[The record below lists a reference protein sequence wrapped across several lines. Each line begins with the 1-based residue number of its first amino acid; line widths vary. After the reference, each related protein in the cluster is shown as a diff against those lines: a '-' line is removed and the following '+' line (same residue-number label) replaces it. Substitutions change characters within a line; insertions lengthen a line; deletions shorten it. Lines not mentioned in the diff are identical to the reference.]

1 MKHLLLLLFFS
12 TTFAAFGQDPIIKFS
27 SDSAKVNLQ
36 GQNIK
41 PGDEF
46 IVLVKVNGNGDTD
59 TRSLYFDFEYNNQ
72 AFDLISIDHTG
83 TNGNGGIIPSGSQ
96 ITSTMY
102 THPGYSYTGSTDG
115 NGNVRYQNSNYSYT
129 DGGPKTI
136 VRYYLSWAIATGG
149 LVNDT
154 LLKLK
159 FRLKSTVQGSTWDP
173 IKMNF
178 AAAFNQNGSTGAT
191 VMQNPL
197 AVSAYINAD
206 SYVEAKIRTNGAIFA
221 LSNLKV
227 SFQNP
232 NTNTGTLF
240 DVTSDGK
247 VNVIQSQLQPNTT
260 YRVTAMVEID
270 KLAALLGGSVTI
282 SDYTAAQAEFTTQN
296 LDGTFKN
303 QSISKGAGYIAADIN
318 KNRQLDGGDLN
329 KLFSQAV
336 GVDPLVVVQ
345 GYTQGS
351 GGWISAITMKQA
363 ELDSYTP
370 ATWKDLTQGYVTFTT
385 TTVGTNLPLNIA
397 YILPGDVNGSHSSL
411 VAGSQSNNSAI
422 RTMSRTV
429 ADGAIDVNIKNITVT
444 SNAIDIP
451 VNINTNGNALSG
463 LQFEFKYD
471 PNKIKFEELKN
482 EMPNTWYVFAN
493 KQTGV
498 IKFGALDKELKT
510 PVTGQFI
517 PFNLKFSTLQNG
529 LDINSYISIS
539 PVMDAAN
546 SKGRQLNIN
555 LNTDTIKL
563 TGYNNFK

>member
-1 MKHLLLLLFFS
+1 MKKLLLLLLLS
-12 TTFAAFGQDPIIKFS
+12 TTFAALGQDPIIKFS

-36 GQNIK
+36 NKNIQ

-46 IVLVKVNGNGDTD
+46 IVNVKANGNGDTD

-83 TNGNGGIIPSGSQ
+83 TNGNGGIMPSGSQ

-102 THPGYSYTGSTDG
+102 SHPGYSYIGSTAG
-115 NGNVRYQNSNYSYT
+115 NGNVRYENSNYSYT
-129 DGGPKTI
+129 AGGPKTI
-136 VRYYLSWAIATGG
+136 VRYYLSWAVANGG
-149 LVNDT
+149 LGNDV
-154 LLKLK
+154 LLKMK

-173 IKMNF
+173 IKLNF

-191 VMQNPL
+191 VMENPL
-197 AVSAYINAD
+197 AISAYINAD
-206 SYVEAKIRTNGAIFA
+206 SYVDVKIRTNGAIFA

-232 NTNTGTLF
+232 ATNTGVLF

-247 VNVIQSQLQPNTT
+247 VNVVQSQLQPNTT

-270 KLAALLGGSVTI
+270 KLAALLGGSVTV

-329 KLFSQAV
+329 RLFSQSV

-351 GGWISAITMKQA
+351 NGWISAITMKQS
-363 ELDSYTP
+363 ELDSYT
-370 ATWKDLTQGYVTFTT
+370 TSSWKDLTQGYITFAT

-411 VAGSQSNNSAI
+411 VAGSQSNNSTI
-422 RTMSRTV
+422 RKMNRTV
-429 ADGAIDVNIKNITVT
+429 ADGAIDVNIKNVTVT
-444 SNAIDIP
+444 SNTIEIP
-451 VNINTNGNALSG
+451 VDIKTNGNNLCG

-510 PVTGQFI
+510 PVTGDFA
-517 PFNLKFSTLQNG
+517 PFKLKFSTLQSG
-529 LDINSYISIS
+529 LDINSYITIS

-555 LNTDTIKL
+555 LSTDTIKL
-563 TGYNNFK
+563 TGYNNF

>member
-1 MKHLLLLLFFS
+1 MKKLLPLVLFLI
-12 TTFAAFGQDPIIKFS
+12 TFATFGQDPIIKFS

-46 IVLVKVNGNGDTD
+46 IVNVRANGNGDTD

-83 TNGNGGIIPSGSQ
+83 TMGNGGIMPAGSQ
-96 ITSTMY
+96 ITVSMY
-102 THPGYSYTGSTDG
+102 TYPGYTYTGSTDG
-115 NGNVRYQNSNYSYT
+115 NGNVRYQNAAYGFT
-129 DGGPKTI
+129 QGGPKTI
-136 VRYYLSWAIATGG
+136 VRYYLSWAIANGG
-149 LVNDT
+149 LGNDT

-159 FRLKSTVQGSTWDP
+159 FRLKSSVTGNSWDP
-173 IKMNF
+173 IKLNF

-191 VMQNPL
+191 VMQSPL

-206 SYVEAKIRTNGAIFA
+206 SYVDAKIRVNGSIFA
-221 LSNLKV
+221 LSNIKV

-232 NTNTGTLF
+232 TNNTGTLF

-247 VNVIQSQLQPNTT
+247 VNIIQSQLQPNTT
-260 YRVTAMVEID
+260 YRVMAMVEMD
-270 KLAALLGGSVTI
+270 KLAALFGGAVTI
-282 SDYTAAQAEFTTQN
+282 SDYTAAQSEFISQN

-303 QSISKGAGYIAADIN
+303 ESISKGAGYIAADVN
-318 KNRQLDGGDLN
+318 RNRQLDGGDLN
-329 KLFSQAV
+329 RLFSQAV

-351 GGWISAITMKQA
+351 NGWMSVITMKQA
-363 ELDSYTP
+363 ELDSYNTS
-370 ATWKDLTQGYVTFTT
+370 TWKDLSQSYITFTT
-385 TTVGTNLPLNIA
+385 STVGTNLPLNIA

-411 VAGSQSNNSAI
+411 VAGAQSNNSVG
-422 RTMSRTV
+422 MMNRTV
-429 ADGAIDVNIKNITVT
+429 ADGAIDVNIKNVTVT
-444 SNAIDIP
+444 SNVIEIP
-451 VNINTNGNALSG
+451 VNINTNGNSLSG

-498 IKFGALDKELKT
+498 IKFGALDKDLKT
-510 PVTGQFI
+510 PVTGNFA
-517 PFNLKFSTLQNG
+517 PFKLKFSTIQNG
-529 LDINSYISIS
+529 LDINSYIGIS

-546 SKGRQLNIN
+546 AKGRQLKIN

-563 TGYNNFK
+563 TGYNNF

>member
-1 MKHLLLLLFFS
+1 MKKLLPLVLFLI
-12 TTFAAFGQDPIIKFS
+12 TFATFGQDPIIKFS

-46 IVLVKVNGNGDTD
+46 IVNVRTDGNGDTD

-72 AFDLISIDHTG
+72 AFDLVSIDHTG
-83 TNGNGGIIPSGSQ
+83 TMGNGGILPAGSQ
-96 ITSTMY
+96 INVSMY
-102 THPGYSYTGSTDG
+102 TYPGYTYTGSTDG
-115 NGNVRYQNSNYSYT
+115 NGNIRYQNAAYGFT
-129 DGGPKTI
+129 QGGPKTI
-136 VRYYLSWAIATGG
+136 VRYYLTWAIANGG
-149 LVNDT
+149 LGNDV

-159 FRLKSTVQGSTWDP
+159 FRLKSSVTGSSWDP
-173 IKMNF
+173 IKLNF

-191 VMQNPL
+191 AMQSPL

-206 SYVEAKIRTNGAIFA
+206 SYVDAKIRTNGAIFA

-232 NTNTGTLF
+232 NTNTGVLF

-260 YRVTAMVEID
+260 YRVTAMVEMD
-270 KLAALLGGSVTI
+270 KLAALYGGAVTI
-282 SDYTAAQAEFTTQN
+282 SDYTAAQAEFITQN
-296 LDGTFKN
+296 LDGTFNN
-303 QSISKGAGYIAADIN
+303 QSISKGAGYIAADVN
-318 KNRQLDGGDLN
+318 RNRQLDGGDLN
-329 KLFSQAV
+329 RLFSQAV

-351 GGWISAITMKQA
+351 NGWMSVITMKQS
-363 ELDSYTP
+363 ELDSYNTS
-370 ATWKDLTQGYVTFTT
+370 TWKDLSQPYVTFST
-385 TTVGTNLPLNIA
+385 TTVGTNLPLSLA

-411 VAGSQSNNSAI
+411 VEGSQSNNSVG
-422 RTMSRTV
+422 MMNRTV
-429 ADGAIDVNIKNITVT
+429 ADGAIDVNIRNVTVT
-444 SNAIDIP
+444 SNVIEIP
-451 VNINTNGNALSG
+451 VNINTNGNSLSG

-498 IKFGALDKELKT
+498 IKFGALDKDLKT
-510 PVTGQFI
+510 PVTGNFA
-517 PFNLKFSTLQNG
+517 PFKLKFSTLQNG
-529 LDINSYISIS
+529 LDINSYIGIS

-546 SKGRQLNIN
+546 AKGRQLKIN

-563 TGYNNFK
+563 TGYNNF

>member
-1 MKHLLLLLFFS
+1 MKKLLLLLLLS

-36 GQNIK
+36 NKNIQ

-46 IVLVKVNGNGDTD
+46 IVLVKVNGNSDTD

-72 AFDLISIDHTG
+72 AFDLVSIDHTG
-83 TNGNGGIIPSGSQ
+83 TNGNGGIMPSGSQ

-102 THPGYSYTGSTDG
+102 SYPGYSYIGSTDG
-115 NGNVRYQNSNYSYT
+115 NGNVRYQNANYSYT
-129 DGGPKTI
+129 AGGPKTI
-136 VRYYLSWAIATGG
+136 VRYYLSWAIANGG

-159 FRLKSTVQGSTWDP
+159 FRLKSSVTGSSWDP

-191 VMQNPL
+191 IMQSPL

-206 SYVEAKIRTNGAIFA
+206 SYVDVKIRTNGAIFA

-232 NTNTGTLF
+232 ATNTGALF

-247 VNVIQSQLQPNTT
+247 VNVIQSQLLPNTT
-260 YRVTAMVEID
+260 YRVMAMVEID

-296 LDGTFKN
+296 LDGTFNN

-329 KLFSQAV
+329 RLFSQAV

-351 GGWISAITMKQA
+351 NGWISAITMKQA

-370 ATWKDLTQGYVTFTT
+370 STWKDLTQGYVTFAT

-411 VAGSQSNNSAI
+411 VAGSQSNNSVV

-429 ADGAIDVNIKNITVT
+429 ADGAIDVNIKNVTVT
-444 SNAIDIP
+444 SNTIEIP
-451 VNINTNGNALSG
+451 VNIKTNGNNLSG

-510 PVTGQFI
+510 PVTGDFA
-517 PFNLKFSTLQNG
+517 PFKLKFSTLQSG
-529 LDINSYISIS
+529 LDINSYITIS

-555 LNTDTIKL
+555 LSTDTIKL
-563 TGYNNFK
+563 TGYNNF

>member
-1 MKHLLLLLFFS
+1 MKKLLPLVLFLL
-12 TTFAAFGQDPIIKFS
+12 TFAAFGQDPIIKFS

-46 IVLVKVNGNGDTD
+46 IVLVKANGNGDTD

-72 AFDLISIDHTG
+72 AFDLVSIDHTG
-83 TNGNGGIIPSGSQ
+83 TNGNGGIMPSGSQ

-102 THPGYSYTGSTDG
+102 SYPGYSYIGSTDG
-115 NGNVRYQNSNYSYT
+115 NGNIRYQNANYSYT
-129 DGGPKTI
+129 AGGPKTI
-136 VRYYLSWAIATGG
+136 VRYYLSWAIANGG

-159 FRLKSTVQGSTWDP
+159 FRLKSTATGNSWDP

-191 VMQNPL
+191 VMQSPL
-197 AVSAYINAD
+197 AISAYINAD
-206 SYVEAKIRTNGAIFA
+206 SYVDVKIRTNGAIFA

-232 NTNTGTLF
+232 ATNTGALF

-247 VNVIQSQLQPNTT
+247 VNVIQSQLLPNTT
-260 YRVTAMVEID
+260 YRVTAMVEMD
-270 KLAALLGGSVTI
+270 KLAALLGGSVTV

-318 KNRQLDGGDLN
+318 RNRQLDGGDLN
-329 KLFSQAV
+329 KLFSQSV

-351 GGWISAITMKQA
+351 GGWMSAITMKQS
-363 ELDSYTP
+363 ELDSFTP
-370 ATWKDLTQGYVTFTT
+370 SNWKDLTQSYVTFAT
-385 TTVGTNLPLNIA
+385 TTVGSNLPLNIA

-411 VAGSQSNNSAI
+411 VAGSQSNNSA
-422 RTMSRTV
+422 RTMNRTV
-429 ADGAIDVNIKNITVT
+429 ADGDINVNIKNVTVT
-444 SNAIDIP
+444 SNTIEIP
-451 VNINTNGNALSG
+451 VNINTNGNNLSG

-493 KQTGV
+493 KQTGI
-498 IKFGALDKELKT
+498 IKFGALDKELNT
-510 PVTGQFI
+510 PVTGDFN
-517 PFNLKFSTLQNG
+517 PFKLKFSTLQSG
-529 LDINSYISIS
+529 LDINSYITIS

-555 LNTDTIKL
+555 LSTDTIKL
-563 TGYNNFK
+563 TGYNNF

>member
-1 MKHLLLLLFFS
+1 MKKLLLLLFFS

-27 SDSAKVNLQ
+27 SDSSKVNTQ
-36 GQNIK
+36 GKNIQ

-46 IVLVKVNGNGDTD
+46 VVYVKANGNGDTD

-83 TNGNGGIIPSGSQ
+83 TNGNGGIMPSGSQ

-102 THPGYSYTGSTDG
+102 SYPGYSYTGSTDG
-115 NGNVRYQNSNYSYT
+115 NGNVRYQNANYSYNS
-129 DGGPKTI
+129 GGPKTI
-136 VRYYLSWAIATGG
+136 VRYYLSWAVANGG

-159 FRLKSTVQGSTWDP
+159 FRLKSNATGSSWDP

-197 AVSAYINAD
+197 TTSVYINAD
-206 SYVEAKIRTNGAIFA
+206 SYVDAKIRTNGAIFA

-227 SFQNP
+227 SFYNP
-232 NTNTGTLF
+232 ATNTGTLF

-247 VNVIQSQLQPNTT
+247 VNVIQSQLLPNTI
-260 YRVTAMVEID
+260 YRVMAMVEID

-296 LDGTFKN
+296 LDGTFNN

-329 KLFSQAV
+329 KLFSQSV

-351 GGWISAITMKQA
+351 GGWISAITMKQS
-363 ELDSYTP
+363 ELDSFTP
-370 ATWKDLTQGYVTFTT
+370 ATWKDLTQGYVTFATNN
-385 TTVGTNLPLNIA
+385 VGANLPLNIA

-411 VAGSQSNNSAI
+411 VAGSQSNNSA
-422 RTMSRTV
+422 RTMNRTV
-429 ADGAIDVNIKNITVT
+429 ADGDINVNIKNVTVT
-444 SNAIDIP
+444 SNTIEIP
-451 VNINTNGNALSG
+451 ININTNGNALSG

-510 PVTGQFI
+510 PVTGDFA
-517 PFNLKFSTLQNG
+517 PFKLKFSTLQSG
-529 LDINSYISIS
+529 LDINSYITIS

-555 LNTDTIKL
+555 LSTDTIKL
-563 TGYNNFK
+563 TGYNNF

>member
-1 MKHLLLLLFFS
+1 MKKLLPLVLFLI
-12 TTFAAFGQDPIIKFS
+12 TFATFGQDPIIKFS

-46 IVLVKVNGNGDTD
+46 IVNVRTDGNGDTD

-72 AFDLISIDHTG
+72 AFDLVSIDHTG
-83 TNGNGGIIPSGSQ
+83 TMGNGGILPAGSQ
-96 ITSTMY
+96 INVSMY
-102 THPGYSYTGSTDG
+102 TYPGYTYTGSTDG
-115 NGNVRYQNSNYSYT
+115 NGNIRYQNAAYGFT
-129 DGGPKTI
+129 QGGPKTI
-136 VRYYLSWAIATGG
+136 VRYYLTWAIANGG
-149 LVNDT
+149 LGNDV

-159 FRLKSTVQGSTWDP
+159 FRLKSSVTGSSWDP
-173 IKMNF
+173 IKLNF

-191 VMQNPL
+191 AMQSPL

-206 SYVEAKIRTNGAIFA
+206 SYVDAKIRTNGAIFA

-232 NTNTGTLF
+232 NTNTGVLF

-260 YRVTAMVEID
+260 YRVTAMVEMD
-270 KLAALLGGSVTI
+270 KLAALYGGAVTI
-282 SDYTAAQAEFTTQN
+282 SDYTAAQAEFITQN
-296 LDGTFKN
+296 LDGTFNN
-303 QSISKGAGYIAADIN
+303 QSISKGAGYIAADVN
-318 KNRQLDGGDLN
+318 RNRQLDGGDLN
-329 KLFSQAV
+329 RLFSQAV

-351 GGWISAITMKQA
+351 NGWMSAITMKQA
-363 ELDSYTP
+363 EIDSYNTS
-370 ATWKDLTQGYVTFTT
+370 TWKELSQSYVTFST
-385 TTVGTNLPLNIA
+385 TTVGTNLPLSLA

-411 VAGSQSNNSAI
+411 VAGSQSNNSVG
-422 RTMSRTV
+422 MMNRTV
-429 ADGAIDVNIKNITVT
+429 ADGAIDVNIRNVTVT
-444 SNAIDIP
+444 SNVIEIP
-451 VNINTNGNALSG
+451 VNINTNGNSLSG

-498 IKFGALDKELKT
+498 IKFGALDKDLKT
-510 PVTGQFI
+510 PVTGNFA
-517 PFNLKFSTLQNG
+517 PFKLKFSTLQNG
-529 LDINSYISIS
+529 LDINSYIGIS

-546 SKGRQLNIN
+546 AKGRQLKIN

-563 TGYNNFK
+563 TGYNNF